1 MQCEEAR
8 DRIGALIDGELA
20 GEPRRD
26 IDAHVAVCGGCAQ
39 ELADLKRLKR
49 QVAAVR
55 APARPGLADG
65 IRAAVAREAGRSVA
79 AEPGVPAVRIG

>member
-26 IDAHVAVCGGCAQ
+26 IDAHVA
-39 ELADLKRLKR
+39 
-49 QVAAVR
+49 AAVPR
-55 APARPGLADG
+55 NWPT
-65 IRAAVAREAGRSVA
+65 
-79 AEPGVPAVRIG
+79 